1 MRFSRKFVLI
11 GSVVLLL
18 GGASGMAAVF
28 VGKERLFGPSSV
40 SLNGLECT
48 LVQSVSIKKNGSVW
62 VRKFI
67 RTDGG
72 DGPERIKTALR
83 VAKAVYDK
91 QKPDLVQVSVLDQ
104 KGPTMRSDMRGRA
117 VAAQIVFIPDV
128 KKLPDDAGAKTYSA
142 YYYDGVPSADGVFY
156 GLRVDLPLEDT
167 EKLATGLN
175 EFTDCID
182 LAAKETP
189 SGHDAPAKGHDKPE
203 GGHGETGGHGEAA
216 PPAAEHA
223 PESAEGA
230 PHETAPAAVDDP
242 ALLTSTP
249 EHDSVSIFSFAYIK
263 SLIFG
268 KGPTEAVAAEP
279 VQGQAP
285 VAEEPSAHD
294 EAAPEKAQE
303 PAKSEH

>member
-1 MRFSRKFVLI
+1 
-11 GSVVLLL
+11 
-18 GGASGMAAVF
+18 MAAVF
-28 VGKERLFGPSSV
+28 VGKERLFGASSA
-40 SLNGLECT
+40 SINGLECT

-67 RTDGG
+67 RTQGG
-72 DGPERIKTALR
+72 DGSERVKTALR
-83 VAKAVYDK
+83 VAKAVYNQ

-104 KGPTMRSDMRGRA
+104 NGPTMRSDMRGRA
-117 VAAQIVFIPDV
+117 VAAQVVFIPDV
-128 KKLPDDAGAKTYSA
+128 KKLPDDASAKPYSA
-142 YYYDGVPSADGVFY
+142 YYYDGAPSDEGVFY

-189 SGHDAPAKGHDKPE
+189 SGHAAPAKGHGKPA
-203 GGHGETGGHGEAA
+203 GGHGEAA
-216 PPAAEHA
+216 PAAADHA

-230 PHETAPAAVDDP
+230 PHETAPAAAGHAAVDDP

-249 EHDSVSIFSFAYIK
+249 EHDSVSIFSFAYLK

-268 KGPTEAVAAEP
+268 KGQSTAIAAEP
-279 VQGQAP
+279 EHGQAP
-285 VAEEPSAHD
+285 VAEEPAAHD
-294 EAAPEKAQE
+294 EAASENAEEASK
-303 PAKSEH
+303 PAH

>member
-28 VGKERLFGPSSV
+28 VGKERLFGTSSV

-142 YYYDGVPSADGVFY
+142 YYYDGAPSADGVFY

-203 GGHGETGGHGEAA
+203 SEAGGHGET
-216 PPAAEHA
+216 PPAKAEHA

-230 PHETAPAAVDDP
+230 PHEAAPAAVDDP

-249 EHDSVSIFSFAYIK
+249 EHDSVSIFSLAYVK

-279 VQGQAP
+279 AQGQAP
-285 VAEEPSAHD
+285 VAEEPAAHD
-294 EAAPEKAQE
+294 EAAPDKAQE

>member
-1 MRFSRKFVLI
+1 
-11 GSVVLLL
+11 
-18 GGASGMAAVF
+18 MAAVF
-28 VGKERLFGPSSV
+28 VGKERLFGASSA
-40 SLNGLECT
+40 SINGLECT

-67 RTDGG
+67 RTNGG
-72 DGPERIKTALR
+72 DGSERIKTALR
-83 VAKAVYDK
+83 VAKAVYNQ

-117 VAAQIVFIPDV
+117 VAAQVVFIPDV
-128 KKLPDDAGAKTYSA
+128 KKLPNDAGAKPYSA
-142 YYYDGVPSADGVFY
+142 YYYDGAPSDEGVFY

-182 LAAKETP
+182 LAAKEVP

-203 GGHGETGGHGEAA
+203 GGHGESGGHGEAA
-216 PPAAEHA
+216 PAAADHA

-230 PHETAPAAVDDP
+230 PNETAPAAAAGHAAVDDP

-249 EHDSVSIFSFAYIK
+249 EHDSVSIFSFAYVK

-279 VQGQAP
+279 AQGQAP
-285 VAEEPSAHD
+285 IAEEPAAHD
-294 EAAPEKAQE
+294 EAQE